1 MITIL
6 KVHFLPTPPTFSN
19 LSTPHLHI
27 FSVLL
32 SVTFLPSP
40 ASVHLKAIPDVVY
53 HMIGLQTLY
62 LRFNR
67 VVQVAPDIANLQ
79 NLQMLSLRE
88 NKIREVP
95 ASIGEPDSWEGG
107 VKRGCWSEGFLILG
121 AISREQSMNT

>member
-1 MITIL
+1 MNVCH
-6 KVHFLPTPPTFSN
+6 KDRCSKG
-19 LSTPHLHI
+19 
-27 FSVLL
+27 
-32 SVTFLPSP
+32 TFLPSP
-40 ASVHLKAIPDVVY
+40 PLPILFLLSLPCIFQAIPDVVY

-95 ASIGEPDSWEGG
+95 ASIGESVEVEEGRG
-107 VKRGCWSEGFLILG
+107 GEGRGGGTLHVAVVVK
-121 AISREQSMNT
+121 A

>member
-1 MITIL
+1 MSMVITVPRALATSPLRSLVPIL
-6 KVHFLPTPPTFSN
+6 NAASPSL
-19 LSTPHLHI
+19 HLQ
-27 FSVLL
+27 
-32 SVTFLPSP
+32 
-40 ASVHLKAIPDVVY
+40 AIPDVVY

-95 ASIGEPDSWEGG
+95 ASIGESAG
-107 VKRGCWSEGFLILG
+107 
-121 AISREQSMNT
+121 REVAHPCMWLLW